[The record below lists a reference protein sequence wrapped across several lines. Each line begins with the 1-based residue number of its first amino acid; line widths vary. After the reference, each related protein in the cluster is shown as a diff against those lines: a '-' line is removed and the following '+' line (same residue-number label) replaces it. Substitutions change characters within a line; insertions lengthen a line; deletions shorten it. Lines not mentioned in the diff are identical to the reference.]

1 MSAPLT
7 INVLELTRRA
17 GTLKDIAVRLPVADF
32 AFGDDRIVATRD
44 IDVELHIESVQGGLV
59 VQGETACSTTML
71 CRRCLREVS
80 ADIHVVIDEIY
91 RSVPDNPDAYVLE
104 GEQVDLMPMVRETML
119 LGLPD
124 APLCKPDCPGLCP
137 QCGADMQSD
146 PCQCQAQRTDERW
159 SVLDQLRGQLGD

>member
-17 GTLKDIAVRLPVADF
+17 GTLKDIAVSLPVADF
-32 AFGDDRIVATRD
+32 AFGDDRIVVTRD
-44 IDVELHIESVQGGLV
+44 INVELHIESVQGGLV
-59 VQGETACSTTML
+59 VQGETSCSTTML

-80 ADIHVVIDEIY
+80 ADIQVVIDEIY

-119 LGLPD
+119 LALPD

>member
-1 MSAPLT
+1 
-7 INVLELTRRA
+7 
-17 GTLKDIAVRLPVADF
+17 
-32 AFGDDRIVATRD
+32 
-44 IDVELHIESVQGGLV
+44 VQGGLV
-59 VQGETACSTTML
+59 VQGEVACSTTML

-80 ADIHVVIDEIY
+80 ANIEVAVDEIY
-91 RSVPDNPDAYVLE
+91 QRVPDNPDAYVLE
-104 GEQVDLMPMVRETML
+104 GEQLDLMPMVRETML